1 MEVPLR
7 PSQAILESLDMLQ
20 STQNT
25 IRLLA
30 DTSQNHAV
38 KEELNKAYVSIDA
51 CIKQCQTASAHLS

>member
-1 MEVPLR
+1 VPLR

-30 DTSQNHAV
+30 DTTPNHGV
-38 KEELNKAYVSIDA
+38 RDELNKAYVSIDA
-51 CIKQCQTASAHLS
+51 CIKQCQTSSSHLA